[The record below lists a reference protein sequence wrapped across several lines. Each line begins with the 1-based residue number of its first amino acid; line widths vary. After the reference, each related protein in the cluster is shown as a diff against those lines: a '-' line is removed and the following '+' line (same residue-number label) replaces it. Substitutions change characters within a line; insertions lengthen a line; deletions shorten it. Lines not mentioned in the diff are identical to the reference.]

1 MIISDYG
8 VAVLG
13 SHISAIVAAE
23 APRARLRLSA
33 PTPYVVDRAAQV
45 LLSTDLLV
53 LPHGFVS
60 ELRHRDLYRD
70 DWMCLVSEDNDEV
83 GDKITVDHLAELP
96 WVASYHGPTA
106 STAGALS
113 MRMLGDRAAR
123 PGRHGELPHRAR
135 AGRGLRPRRTH
146 PAPPAGAHPPALGI
160 RALPC
165 PIEVTP
171 LVEAMWWHP
180 ARRRSRARIPT
191 RRRGARMR
199 RGRGRLD
206 GGAHRRGPSTGRIG
220 RYPHEASHFML
231 FFSIEREETSDEP
244 GPPAPRQRRPPSPL
258 PEASAR
264 LFLLLA
270 AAPLVVPSLRHQR

>member
-1 MIISDYG
+1 
-8 VAVLG
+8 VLG
-13 SHISAIVAAE
+13 SRISAIVAAE

-70 DWMCLVSEDNDEV
+70 EWMCLVSEDNDEV
-83 GDKITVDHLAELP
+83 GDKITVDQLAELP

-106 STAGALS
+106 STAAALQL
-113 MRMLGDRAAR
+113 RMLGVEPHVQVVTENFLTVPGLVAGSAR
-123 PGRHGELPHRAR
+123 VALVQRRLMELIPHG
-135 AGRGLRPRRTH
+135 
-146 PAPPAGAHPPALGI
+146 LGI

-180 ARRRSRARIPT
+180 AY
-191 RRRGARMR
+191 
-199 RGRGRLD
+199 D
-206 GGAHRRGPSTGRIG
+206 
-220 RYPHEASHFML
+220 
-231 FFSIEREETSDEP
+231 DD
-244 GPPAPRQRRPPSPL
+244 
-258 PEASAR
+258 PEHAYLRDVVVRASAE
-264 LFLLLA
+264 A
-270 AAPLVVPSLRHQR
+270 AGSSIDGDRPDE